1 MISFPLKQG
10 LFQYDLMDHY
20 AILGA
25 SLDATPQQIRQAY
38 LKVAY
43 RLHPDTCK
51 VASEGDKKLAA
62 KLFSK
67 LVNPAYEALSRETSR
82 TEYLLI
88 ASQTARN
95 VKDEAEKIARLNAN
109 TQKLWA
115 AKNNPELVYRQ
126 ILQPLTQDLYS
137 GDLSQIF
144 PKIAQISEL
153 NLVFLL
159 LKGEQKTRVRPP
171 AQAQPRGTVVQST
184 PLEASGTV
192 EAPAA
197 PPPAP
202 KLSPQEAH
210 LRRANE
216 YFDKNQFNQAISE
229 LRELLKLEPKNAEAH
244 CLLGLSYL
252 KSKMLTMAKVH
263 IKTAWE
269 LDPSNPRILM
279 AKRELDK
286 QSTAGAS
293 QSENKTTSKGTFLGG
308 LFGGG
313 GKKK

>member
-25 SLDATPQQIRQAY
+25 PLDATPQQIRQAY

-51 VASEGDKKLAA
+51 VAGEGDKKLAA

-67 LVNPAYEALSRETSR
+67 LVNPAYEALSREASR

-95 VKDEAEKIARLNAN
+95 VRDEAEKIARLNAN

-126 ILQPLTQDLYS
+126 ILQLLTQELYS

-144 PKIAQISEL
+144 PKIVQLSEL

-159 LKGEQKTRVRPP
+159 LKGERTNRVRPP
-171 AQAQPRGTVVQST
+171 AQAQPRVTVVQST
-184 PLEASGTV
+184 PLEASGAV
-192 EAPAA
+192 HA

-216 YFDKNQFNQAISE
+216 YFEKNQFNQAISE

-263 IKTAWE
+263 IKTASE
-269 LDPSNPRILM
+269 LDPSNPRILL
-279 AKRELDK
+279 AKRELDQ
-286 QSTAGAS
+286 QSTAGSS
-293 QSENKTTSKGTFLGG
+293 QSDSKTTSKGTFLGG